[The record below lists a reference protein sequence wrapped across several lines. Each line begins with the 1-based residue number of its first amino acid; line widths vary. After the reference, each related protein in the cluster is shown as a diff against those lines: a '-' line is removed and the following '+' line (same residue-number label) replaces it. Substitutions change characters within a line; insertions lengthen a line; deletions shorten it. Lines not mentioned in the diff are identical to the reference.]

1 MKKCSHFLYWMLLTS
16 CLVLLPGGWKGYT
29 APKSSSAMQTLPRV
43 QAKQAASKRL
53 DSDYL
58 LLVNTAIAQFM
69 SEDKFRQFDKSF
81 YDGIAVAFLH
91 AYDTSP
97 VPSVEDMD
105 RQISA
110 WKKTT
115 SKDIWPW
122 VYLNRMIGSNLAEK
136 NHYADNPYFNSIAG
150 FDLDDSKGAFSD
162 FLKIWRNSLAA
173 AKDSNAPG
181 VVFDPEFYNNYKEYD
196 IGEIAFKT
204 GKTPAQAAEALKRVG
219 TRMADIA
226 SEAYPHAT
234 IWLLFTGLTHPGY
247 KKIDGVSYYPSPAYV
262 SLGML
267 EEITSKKLP
276 LKVLAG
282 GEGSIGY
289 CHESVSQFKNAIAA
303 RQSDLASHLAKYAGT
318 LELAGTLTLWSDR
331 KSKQGWL
338 TEGACNSSDANAV
351 EDFQPY
357 LELLFK
363 TYRYNWIYVSA
374 EGNYLPFSASS
385 APRFDE
391 VIRKARE
398 AAGSSTK
405 KVQ

>member
-1 MKKCSHFLYWMLLTS
+1 M
-16 CLVLLPGGWKGYT
+16 GG
-29 APKSSSAMQTLPRV
+29 AEISAAQTPSGAIHASPRV
-43 QAKQAASKRL
+43 QGKQSMNKQL
-53 DSDYL
+53 GDHYL

-69 SEDKFRQFDKSF
+69 TEDKFRQFDKSF

-97 VPSVEDMD
+97 VPTVEDMD

-110 WKKTT
+110 WKKST

-150 FDLDDSKGAFSD
+150 IDLDDSKGALSD

-173 AKDSNAPG
+173 ARDSSVAG
-181 VVFDPEFYNNYKEYD
+181 VFCDLEFYNNYKEYD
-196 IGEIAFKT
+196 IGEIALKT
-204 GKTPAQAAEALKRVG
+204 GKTPAEAAEELERIGA
-219 TRMADIA
+219 RMSDIA
-226 SEAYPHAT
+226 SEVYPHAT
-234 IWLLFTGLTHPGY
+234 IWLLFTALTHPGY
-247 KKIDGVSYYPSPAYV
+247 KKIDGIAYYPSPAYI
-262 SLGML
+262 SMGML
-267 EEITSKKLP
+267 DEITKRKLP

-289 CHESVSQFKNAIAA
+289 CHESISEFKSAIAT
-303 RQSDLASHLAKYAGT
+303 RQSDLAADLAKYAGT
-318 LELAGTLTLWSDR
+318 LELGGTLTVWSDR
-331 KSKQGWL
+331 KYKQGWL
-338 TEGACNSSDANAV
+338 TEGKCNSSDANTV

-363 TYRYNWIYVSA
+363 TYRYNWIYVAA
-374 EGNYLPFSASS
+374 EGNYLPFSPAS

-398 AAGSSTK
+398 ASGSSTK
-405 KVQ
+405 KVH